1 MKINKIK
8 NQLAFFILILSAW
21 QINAQETA
29 ETPSY
34 QPPIPVE
41 VMVGENSTMY
51 EMVVSKRIM
60 DSKFNFYN
68 LINYEVDYNET
79 TPNNYFVQTIITYDI
94 AKGFGLGVGGN
105 LKTYNVF
112 KPLVAA
118 TYSRYTEK
126 TGIYIQ
132 PSYEI
137 HKDGLFEL
145 YALFEWTPTN
155 KKKIQPYFKLS
166 AYTSR
171 DAIHS
176 FSYHNWRLGINYKSF
191 RIGPALNVQYFG
203 EDATSYTNFGGFV
216 NILIN

>member
-8 NQLAFFILILSAW
+8 NQLALVILILSAW

-68 LINYEVDYNET
+68 LINYEVDYDET

-105 LKTYNVF
+105 LKHTM
-112 KPLVAA
+112 
-118 TYSRYTEK
+118 
-126 TGIYIQ
+126 
-132 PSYEI
+132 
-137 HKDGLFEL
+137 
-145 YALFEWTPTN
+145 
-155 KKKIQPYFKLS
+155 
-166 AYTSR
+166 
-171 DAIHS
+171 
-176 FSYHNWRLGINYKSF
+176 RLNH
-191 RIGPALNVQYFG
+191 
-203 EDATSYTNFGGFV
+203 
-216 NILIN
+216 